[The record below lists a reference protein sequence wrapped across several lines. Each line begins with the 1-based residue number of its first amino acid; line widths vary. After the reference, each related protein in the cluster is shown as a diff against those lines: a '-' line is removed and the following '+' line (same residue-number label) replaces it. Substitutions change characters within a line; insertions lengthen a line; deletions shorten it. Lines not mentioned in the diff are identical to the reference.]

1 MRFGTWVFPVSPE
14 VDDDGAAIDEA
25 LREVELAEE
34 AKFHSVWL
42 AEHHFDGAAA
52 YADPVVFAAAIAART
67 TRIKIGFAVVETALH
82 HPARLAAQC
91 ALLDHL
97 SKGRLIVGLG
107 RGSVANH
114 YEYRGFGVTLEMGFG
129 AVAEMEEVL
138 IRAWTERDI
147 VHEGEYWQLEFPILR
162 PQPYTKPHPP
172 IIRSGIS
179 DRTITEM
186 ARACRPL
193 LMGGVDVTGMKER
206 LDLYRSTALEAGH
219 SEEEVQG
226 AIDEIWFTTDALVAD
241 SYGEA
246 RAMAERH
253 LVIEQD
259 HFMDARLRFNSRE
272 WVDSDEGRKWLKKL
286 TIDDGFIYGTPEQ
299 ASEKIAEIRDAGV
312 RNLMLKVNAG
322 RMPPHVVERSIRL
335 LGSEVLP
342 AFA

>member
-1 MRFGTWVFPVSPE
+1 M
-14 VDDDGAAIDEA
+14 
-25 LREVELAEE
+25 
-34 AKFHSVWL
+34 
-42 AEHHFDGAAA
+42 
-52 YADPVVFAAAIAART
+52 FAAAIAART
-67 TRIKIGFAVVETALH
+67 SRVKIGFAVVETALH

-97 SKGRLIVGLG
+97 SKGRLIVGIG

-129 AVAEMEEVL
+129 AVAEMEQLL

-147 VHEGEYWQLEFPILR
+147 THEGEFWNLGFPILR

-172 IIRSGIS
+172 LIRSGIS
-179 DRTITEM
+179 DGTIIEM

-193 LMGGVDVTGMKER
+193 LMGGVDAAGMKER
-206 LDLYRSTALEAGH
+206 LDLYRSTALAAGH
-219 SEEEVQG
+219 SESDVDG
-226 AIDEIWFTTDALVAD
+226 AIDETWFTSDVLVAD

-246 RAMAERH
+246 REVAERH
-253 LVIEQD
+253 LAIEQD
-259 HFMDARLRFNSRE
+259 HFMDARLRFNSE
-272 WVDSDEGRKWLKKL
+272 QWAASADGRKWLRKQ

-299 ASEKIAEIRDAGV
+299 ASERIAEIRDAGV

-322 RMPPHVVERSIRL
+322 NMPPSTVERSIRL

-342 AFA
+342 TFTG

>member
-1 MRFGTWVFPVSPE
+1 MRFGTWVFPVSPSE
-14 VDDDGAAIDEA
+14 DGDGAAIDGA

-34 AKFHSVWL
+34 ANFHSVWL

-52 YADPVVFAAAIAART
+52 FADPVVFAAAVAART
-67 TRIKIGFAVVETALH
+67 HRVKIGFAVVETALH

-97 SKGRLIVGLG
+97 SKGRLIVGIG

-129 AVAEMEEVL
+129 AVEEMEELL
-138 IRAWTERDI
+138 IRAWTETDVVHRGRYWDI
-147 VHEGEYWQLEFPILR
+147 SFPILR
-162 PQPYTKPHPP
+162 PQPYTRPHPP

-179 DRTITEM
+179 DRTITAM

-193 LMGGVDVTGMKER
+193 LMGGVDVSGMRER
-206 LDLYRSTALEAGH
+206 LDLYRRTALGAGH
-219 SEEEVQG
+219 SERAVQG
-226 AIDEIWFTTDALVAD
+226 AIDETWFTSDVLVAD
-241 SYGEA
+241 STEEA
-246 RAMAERH
+246 REIAGRH
-253 LVIEQD
+253 LAIEQD

-272 WVDSDEGRKWLKKL
+272 WVESDEGRKWLKKQTL
-286 TIDDGFIYGTPEQ
+286 DDGFIYGDPAE
-299 ASEKIAEIRDAGV
+299 ARERIAEIRDAGV

-322 RMPPHVVERSIRL
+322 NMPPAVVERSIRL